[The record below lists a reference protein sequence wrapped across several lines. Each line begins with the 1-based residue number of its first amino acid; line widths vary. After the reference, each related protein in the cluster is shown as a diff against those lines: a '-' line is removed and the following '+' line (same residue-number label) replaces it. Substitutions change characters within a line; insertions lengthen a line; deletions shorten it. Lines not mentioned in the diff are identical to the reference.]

1 MKTRGDFLKKTAIPK
16 KTLYLWQ
23 FRVFL
28 IGGLLCLLC
37 LDYRKNLHFLN
48 IVAVV
53 LAVLALFII
62 VWYLPK
68 FFNGYEIVFKGDA
81 VIINY
86 GVFIKFTHIMPYSRL
101 IYAQS
106 FATPLAR
113 VLKIT
118 AITLKAARGWV
129 VLPELQNNDAFN
141 IINSLSGEKYN
152 A

>member
-37 LDYRKNLHFLN
+37 LDYRKNLQFLN
-48 IVAVV
+48 IVAIA

-62 VWYLPK
+62 IGYLPK

-86 GVFIKFTHIMPYSRL
+86 GVFIKFTHINTKFFILFYL
-101 IYAQS
+101 FFFIDYGL
-106 FATPLAR
+106 LAP
-113 VLKIT
+113 VFL
-118 AITLKAARGWV
+118 
-129 VLPELQNNDAFN
+129 
-141 IINSLSGEKYN
+141 
-152 A
+152 